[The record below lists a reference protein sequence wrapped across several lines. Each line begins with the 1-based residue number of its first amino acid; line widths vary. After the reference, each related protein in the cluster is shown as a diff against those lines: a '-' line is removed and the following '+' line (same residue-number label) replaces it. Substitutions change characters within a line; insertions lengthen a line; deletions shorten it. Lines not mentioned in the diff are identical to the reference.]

1 MHRNVVEELV
11 MEPKKEKR
19 WYRNLKKFM
28 RLFIKKTEFIYVG
41 DKFPSGSLIMSNHE
55 GTKAPL
61 AWELYGD
68 VPVRFWGNEEMNS
81 GLKRLYRYQT
91 KVFYHGKLHWN
102 IHLARLFCLL
112 AAPLT
117 HMFYQ
122 GIKPISIRAGFNL
135 KQTINETIECVKERK
150 ENIVIFPEDST
161 KGYLEVLEGFHS
173 GFIILCERCLREG
186 IDLPIV
192 IGYFRKS
199 DKKYILDEPVLY
211 SVLKAKYQTKE
222 ELAQALCDRCN
233 ELGQMFKDK

>member
-1 MHRNVVEELV
+1 MKAKV
-11 MEPKKEKR
+11 EKR
-19 WYRNLKKFM
+19 WYRNLKKLM
-28 RLFIKKTEFIYVG
+28 RVFIKRTEFIYLDEPFKEG
-41 DKFPSGSLIMSNHE
+41 CLIMSNHE

-61 AWELYGD
+61 AFELYCD
-68 VPVRFWGNEEMNS
+68 TPVRFWGNEEMNS
-81 GLKRLYRYQT
+81 GVKRLYRYQS

-102 IHLARLFCLL
+102 LFLARLFCLI

-135 KQTINETIECVKERK
+135 KQTISDTIECVKERK

-161 KGYLEVLEGFHS
+161 KGYLPVLEGFHS

-199 DKKYILDEPVLY
+199 DRKYIFDKPIKY
-211 SVLKAKYQTKE
+211 STLKEMYPNKE
-222 ELAQALCDRCN
+222 DLAQALCDRCN
-233 ELGQMFKDK
+233 ELGTMFKEENK